1 MTDFARVL
9 ARTDET
15 TWVEC
20 PECERAVEAPE
31 IIGSPGMARLECDCG
46 FEGVVETTTL
56 PF

>member
-20 PECERAVEAPE
+20 PECGRAVEVE
-31 IIGSPGMARLECDCG
+31 
-46 FEGVVETTTL
+46 EGPRVRVVVECRCGYEGEPKTTDL